1 MTVQFLLDKM
11 AELKDQEAVAV
22 GSNVITYGQLLTK
35 YHDWLEWIKTEK
47 IQQGEVVS
55 IKSDYSADSISLF
68 LALTHNRN
76 IIVPLSNDSKAH
88 FDTFCDIAQNQYDI
102 ILGDGPDR
110 KSVV

>member
-55 IKSDYSADSISLF
+55 IKSDYEVPIVF
-68 LALTHNRN
+68 LC
-76 IIVPLSNDSKAH
+76 
-88 FDTFCDIAQNQYDI
+88 F
-102 ILGDGPDR
+102 
-110 KSVV
+110 